1 MHASN
6 AEIETLTYKAAV
18 GVGLPVGLAEDAGV
32 AAAWLSAAGFA
43 GAEIAYRAIENIR
56 KGKARPVIVSS
67 HSDSLCPDTK
77 GKLASVMYAAPSVFD
92 FLQTTSPVTVVRLD
106 EPLLL
111 FAHLVCSSS
120 IPAVELVLH
129 SVGSTGA
136 VLQGVIKRGHG
147 RLEGPPFSNQEAK
160 NGSEVS
166 VTMVGVS
173 QGRNFKPTKTEEEAR
188 RDAVQRGVAVSEA
201 IWTKLQR
208 LAAYT
213 LVPEST
219 ESKQRGAG
227 AGMIDN
233 D

>member
-1 MHASN
+1 MHVSN
-6 AEIETLTYKAAV
+6 AEIETLTCKAAV

-67 HSDSLCPDTK
+67 HSESLCPDTK

-111 FAHLVCSSS
+111 FAHLVCSSY

-129 SVGSTGA
+129 SVGSTGV
-136 VLQGVIKRGHG
+136 VLQGVIKRGYG
-147 RLEGPPFSNQEAK
+147 RLEGPPFLNQEAK

-173 QGRNFKPTKTEEEAR
+173 QGRNFKPTKTEAEAR
-188 RDAVQRGVAVSEA
+188 QDAVQRGVAVSEA

-208 LAAYT
+208 LAAHT

>member
-1 MHASN
+1 M
-6 AEIETLTYKAAV
+6 
-18 GVGLPVGLAEDAGV
+18 
-32 AAAWLSAAGFA
+32 
-43 GAEIAYRAIENIR
+43 
-56 KGKARPVIVSS
+56 
-67 HSDSLCPDTK
+67 
-77 GKLASVMYAAPSVFD
+77 
-92 FLQTTSPVTVVRLD
+92 
-106 EPLLL
+106 
-111 FAHLVCSSS
+111 
-120 IPAVELVLH
+120 
-129 SVGSTGA
+129 
-136 VLQGVIKRGHG
+136 
-147 RLEGPPFSNQEAK
+147 EGPPFSNQEAK

-208 LAAYT
+208 LAAHT
-213 LVPEST
+213 LVPESP

>member
-6 AEIETLTYKAAV
+6 AEIETLTCKAAV

-106 EPLLL
+106 QPLLL

-120 IPAVELVLH
+120 IPAVELTLH

-147 RLEGPPFSNQEAK
+147 RLEGSPFSNQEAK

-173 QGRNFKPTKTEEEAR
+173 QDRNFKPTKTEAEAR

-208 LAAYT
+208 LAAHT

>member
-1 MHASN
+1 MHVSN
-6 AEIETLTYKAAV
+6 AEIETLTCKAAV
-18 GVGLPVGLAEDAGV
+18 GVGLPVGLAEEAGA

-43 GAEIAYRAIENIR
+43 GAEITYRAIENIR

-67 HSDSLCPDTK
+67 HSESLCPDTE
-77 GKLASVMYAAPSVFD
+77 GKLASVMYAAPSVSD
-92 FLQTTSPVTVVRLD
+92 FLQATSRVTVVRLD

-111 FAHLVCSSS
+111 FGHLVCSSS
-120 IPAVELVLH
+120 IPEVGLVLH

-136 VLQGVIKRGHG
+136 VLQGVIQKGHG

-166 VTMVGVS
+166 VTMVDVS
-173 QGRNFKPTKTEEEAR
+173 QDRNFKPTKREAEVR
-188 RDAVQRGVAVSEA
+188 RNSVKKGVAVSEA
-201 IWTKLQR
+201 IWTELQR
-208 LAAYT
+208 LAAQT
-213 LVPEST
+213 LVPESA

>member
-1 MHASN
+1 MHVSN
-6 AEIETLTYKAAV
+6 AEIETLTCKAAV
-18 GVGLPVGLAEDAGV
+18 GVGLPVGLAEEAGA

-43 GAEIAYRAIENIR
+43 GAEIAYRAIENLR

-67 HSDSLCPDTK
+67 HSESLCPDTK
-77 GKLASVMYAAPSVFD
+77 GKLASVMYAAPSIFD

-111 FAHLVCSSS
+111 FGHLVCSSS

-129 SVGSTGA
+129 SVGSTGE
-136 VLQGVIKRGHG
+136 VLQGVIQRGHG
-147 RLEGPPFSNQEAK
+147 RLEELPLPNQEAK

-166 VTMVGVS
+166 VTMVGIS
-173 QGRNFKPTKTEEEAR
+173 EDRNFKPTKKEIDVR
-188 RDAVQRGVAVSEA
+188 RVAIQRGVAVNEA
-201 IWTKLQR
+201 IWTELKR
-208 LAAYT
+208 LAAQT
-213 LVPEST
+213 LVPESV

-227 AGMIDN
+227 AGLIDN

>member
-6 AEIETLTYKAAV
+6 AEIETLTCKAAV

-43 GAEIAYRAIENIR
+43 GAEIAYRAIENLR

-67 HSDSLCPDTK
+67 HSESLCPDTK
-77 GKLASVMYAAPSVFD
+77 GKLASVMYAAPSIFD

-111 FAHLVCSSS
+111 FGHLVCSSS

-129 SVGSTGA
+129 SVGSTGE
-136 VLQGVIKRGHG
+136 VLQGVIQRGHG
-147 RLEGPPFSNQEAK
+147 RLEGPPLSNQEAK

-166 VTMVGVS
+166 VTMVGIS
-173 QGRNFKPTKTEEEAR
+173 EDRNFKPTKKEIDVR
-188 RDAVQRGVAVSEA
+188 RVAIQRGVAVNEA
-201 IWTKLQR
+201 IWTELKR
-208 LAAYT
+208 LAAQT
-213 LVPEST
+213 LVPESV

-227 AGMIDN
+227 AGLIDN

>member
-1 MHASN
+1 MHVSN
-6 AEIETLTYKAAV
+6 AEIETLTCKAAV
-18 GVGLPVGLAEDAGV
+18 GVGLPVGLAEEAGA

-43 GAEIAYRAIENIR
+43 GAEIAYRAIENLR

-67 HSDSLCPDTK
+67 HSESLCPDTK
-77 GKLASVMYAAPSVFD
+77 GKLASVMYAAPSIFD

-111 FAHLVCSSS
+111 FGHLVCASA
-120 IPAVELVLH
+120 IPAGERVLH
-129 SVGSTGA
+129 SGGATGE
-136 VLQGVIKRGHG
+136 VLQGVIQRGHG

-160 NGSEVS
+160 NGSEVN
-166 VTMVGVS
+166 VTMVGIS
-173 QGRNFKPTKTEEEAR
+173 EDRNFKPTKKEIDVR
-188 RDAVQRGVAVSEA
+188 RVAIQRGVAVNEA
-201 IWTKLQR
+201 IWTELKR
-208 LAAYT
+208 LAAQT
-213 LVPEST
+213 LVPESV

>member
-6 AEIETLTYKAAV
+6 AEIETLTCKAAV

-67 HSDSLCPDTK
+67 HSESLCPDTK

-120 IPAVELVLH
+120 IPAVEFVLH

-136 VLQGVIKRGHG
+136 VLQGVIKRGYG
-147 RLEGPPFSNQEAK
+147 RLEGLPFSNQEAK

-173 QGRNFKPTKTEEEAR
+173 QGRNFKTTKTEAEAR
-188 RDAVQRGVAVSEA
+188 QDAVQRGVAVSEA

-208 LAAYT
+208 LAAHT

>member
-1 MHASN
+1 MHVSN
-6 AEIETLTYKAAV
+6 AEIETLTCKAAV
-18 GVGLPVGLAEDAGV
+18 GVGLPVGLAEEAGA

-43 GAEIAYRAIENIR
+43 GAEIAYRAIENLR

-67 HSDSLCPDTK
+67 HSESLCPDTK
-77 GKLASVMYAAPSVFD
+77 GKLASVMYAAPSIFD

-111 FAHLVCSSS
+111 FGHLVCSSS

-129 SVGSTGA
+129 SVGSTGE
-136 VLQGVIKRGHG
+136 VLQGVIQRGHG

-166 VTMVGVS
+166 VTMVGIS
-173 QGRNFKPTKTEEEAR
+173 EDRNFKPTKKEIDVR
-188 RDAVQRGVAVSEA
+188 RVAIQRGVAVNEA
-201 IWTKLQR
+201 IWTELKR
-208 LAAYT
+208 LAAQT
-213 LVPEST
+213 LVPESV

-227 AGMIDN
+227 AGLIDN

>member
-6 AEIETLTYKAAV
+6 AEIETLTCKAAV

-67 HSDSLCPDTK
+67 HSESLCPDTK

-129 SVGSTGA
+129 SVGSTGV

-147 RLEGPPFSNQEAK
+147 RLEGPPFPNQEAK

-173 QGRNFKPTKTEEEAR
+173 QGRNLKPTKTEVEAR
-188 RDAVQRGVAVSEA
+188 RDAVERGVVVSEA

-208 LAAYT
+208 LAAHT

>member
-6 AEIETLTYKAAV
+6 AEIETLTCKAAV

-106 EPLLL
+106 QPLLL

-120 IPAVELVLH
+120 IPAVELTLH

-173 QGRNFKPTKTEEEAR
+173 QGRNFKPTKTEAEAR

-208 LAAYT
+208 LAAHT

>member
-1 MHASN
+1 
-6 AEIETLTYKAAV
+6 
-18 GVGLPVGLAEDAGV
+18 
-32 AAAWLSAAGFA
+32 
-43 GAEIAYRAIENIR
+43 
-56 KGKARPVIVSS
+56 
-67 HSDSLCPDTK
+67 
-77 GKLASVMYAAPSVFD
+77 
-92 FLQTTSPVTVVRLD
+92 
-106 EPLLL
+106 LL

-136 VLQGVIKRGHG
+136 LLQGVIKRGHG

-173 QGRNFKPTKTEEEAR
+173 QGRNFKPTKTEAEAR
-188 RDAVQRGVAVSEA
+188 QDAVQRGVAVSEA

>member
-6 AEIETLTYKAAV
+6 AEIETLTCKAAV
-18 GVGLPVGLAEDAGV
+18 GVGLPVGLAEDAGI

-67 HSDSLCPDTK
+67 HSEFLCPDMK
-77 GKLASVMYAAPSVFD
+77 GKLASVMYAAPSIFD
-92 FLQTTSPVTVVRLD
+92 FLQTTSRVSVTRLD

-120 IPAVELVLH
+120 VPEVELVLH
-129 SVGSTGA
+129 SVGSTGK
-136 VLQGVIKRGHG
+136 VLEGVIQSGYG
-147 RLEGPPFSNQEAK
+147 RVEGSLYSNQEAQ

-166 VTMVGVS
+166 VTMVGIS
-173 QGRNFKPTKTEEEAR
+173 EDHHFKPTKKEAETGG
-188 RDAVQRGVAVSEA
+188 DAVQRGVAVSEA
-201 IWTKLQR
+201 IWTELQR
-208 LAAYT
+208 LAAQT
-213 LVPEST
+213 LVPESAT
-219 ESKQRGAG
+219 SKRRGAG

>member
-1 MHASN
+1 MHVSN
-6 AEIETLTYKAAV
+6 AEIETLTCKAAV
-18 GVGLPVGLAEDAGV
+18 GVGLPVGLAEEAGA

-67 HSDSLCPDTK
+67 HSESLCPDTK
-77 GKLASVMYAAPSVFD
+77 GKLASVMYAAPSIFD

-111 FAHLVCSSS
+111 FGHLVCSSS

-129 SVGSTGA
+129 SVGSTGE
-136 VLQGVIKRGHG
+136 VLQGVIQKGHG
-147 RLEGPPFSNQEAK
+147 RLEGPPLSNQEAK

-166 VTMVGVS
+166 VTMVGIS
-173 QGRNFKPTKTEEEAR
+173 EDRNFKPTKKEIDVR
-188 RDAVQRGVAVSEA
+188 RVAIQRGVAVNEA
-201 IWTKLQR
+201 IWTELKR
-208 LAAYT
+208 LAAQT
-213 LVPEST
+213 LVPESV

-227 AGMIDN
+227 AGLIDN

>member
-1 MHASN
+1 MHVSN
-6 AEIETLTYKAAV
+6 AEIETLTCKAAV
-18 GVGLPVGLAEDAGV
+18 GVGLPVGLAEEAGA

-43 GAEIAYRAIENIR
+43 GAEIAYRAIENLR

-67 HSDSLCPDTK
+67 HSESLCPDTK
-77 GKLASVMYAAPSVFD
+77 GKLASVMYAAPSIFD

-129 SVGSTGA
+129 SVGSTGE
-136 VLQGVIKRGHG
+136 VLQGVIQRGHG

-166 VTMVGVS
+166 VTMVGIS
-173 QGRNFKPTKTEEEAR
+173 EDRNFKPTKKEIDVR
-188 RDAVQRGVAVSEA
+188 RVAIQRGVAVNEA
-201 IWTKLQR
+201 IWTELKR
-208 LAAYT
+208 LAAQT
-213 LVPEST
+213 LVPESV

-227 AGMIDN
+227 AGLIDN

>member
-1 MHASN
+1 M
-6 AEIETLTYKAAV
+6 
-18 GVGLPVGLAEDAGV
+18 
-32 AAAWLSAAGFA
+32 
-43 GAEIAYRAIENIR
+43 
-56 KGKARPVIVSS
+56 
-67 HSDSLCPDTK
+67 
-77 GKLASVMYAAPSVFD
+77 
-92 FLQTTSPVTVVRLD
+92 
-106 EPLLL
+106 
-111 FAHLVCSSS
+111 
-120 IPAVELVLH
+120 
-129 SVGSTGA
+129 
-136 VLQGVIKRGHG
+136 VLQGVIKGGYG

-201 IWTKLQR
+201 IWAKLQR
-208 LAAYT
+208 LAAHT

>member
-1 MHASN
+1 MHVSN
-6 AEIETLTYKAAV
+6 AEIETLTCKAAV
-18 GVGLPVGLAEDAGV
+18 GVGLPVGLAEEAGA

-43 GAEIAYRAIENIR
+43 GAEIAYRAIENLR

-67 HSDSLCPDTK
+67 HSESLCPDTK
-77 GKLASVMYAAPSVFD
+77 GKLASVMYAAPSIFD

-111 FAHLVCSSS
+111 FGHLVCSSS

-129 SVGSTGA
+129 SVGSTGE
-136 VLQGVIKRGHG
+136 VLQGVIQRGHG
-147 RLEGPPFSNQEAK
+147 RLEGPPLSNQEAK

-166 VTMVGVS
+166 VTMVGIS
-173 QGRNFKPTKTEEEAR
+173 EDRNFKPTKKEIDVR
-188 RDAVQRGVAVSEA
+188 RVAIQRGVAVNEA
-201 IWTKLQR
+201 IWTELKC
-208 LAAYT
+208 LAAQT
-213 LVPEST
+213 LVPESV

-227 AGMIDN
+227 AGLIDN